1 MSGETATEAGQVS
14 EGTSRSR
21 RHFGNLV
28 SGEILNKVLRF
39 GAAAVLARALSLSDY
54 GVFNVGIAISGVLVV
69 ATNLGLPEIGTRE
82 VAVKR
87 DEASLISSRVV
98 WGRLLALTPALI
110 ITIAAGNAIWPG
122 HLMIFV
128 AAGLLAIPMAATADW
143 LDRGLERMRAVAM
156 ATAAGGLVAALGSLI
171 LWQTHGTSTSS
182 LLVFAAAEAVAAAL
196 CWRAA
201 GRASLPTLTLNG
213 LGAMV
218 KRSWP
223 VALSSLAIYSYLANI
238 DTIIMAGTRGTADA
252 GLYSAPYR
260 LFLTLNVIPVFA
272 AYATFPIIAQA
283 AHSGRMDDGRRVLRE
298 NRKDLL
304 VYGLAALAG
313 AELIGKPMLGILFG
327 HQFESV
333 STTVALLTS
342 AVAWYAIGY
351 SDGYS
356 LVAEDRSRGFL
367 AGALTAGIL
376 NLVLDIILIPPM
388 GPKGA
393 GLATAAAFMSA
404 ALVWILWR
412 GRPDRLTIFAI
423 VIVALATGGALL
435 IAFAGFSS
443 IAVGAVTLVAA
454 IIGACF
460 RAGKRLKQRS
470 DG

>member
-1 MSGETATEAGQVS
+1 MSGDQVTTADAVS

-28 SGEILNKVLRF
+28 SGEMINKALRF
-39 GAAAVLARALSLSDY
+39 AAAAVLARALSLSDY
-54 GVFNVGIAISGVLVV
+54 GIFNVGIAISGVLVV

-82 VAVKR
+82 VAVKPAQ
-87 DEASLISSRVV
+87 ASLIASRVV
-98 WGRLLALTPALI
+98 WGRLLALTPALLL
-110 ITIAAGNAIWPG
+110 TIAIGNAVWPG
-122 HLMIFV
+122 HLAIFI

-156 ATAAGGLVAALGSLI
+156 ATAAGGLVAAVGSVV
-171 LWQTHGTSTSS
+171 LWRTEGTATNA
-182 LLVFAAAEAVAAAL
+182 LLLFAAAEVVAAAL

-201 GRASLPTLTLNG
+201 GRSSLPTLTLDG
-213 LGAMV
+213 LRQMI

-238 DTIIMAGTRGTADA
+238 DTIIMAGARGTADA

-283 AHSGRMDDGRRVLRE
+283 AHSGRIEDGRRILRE

-313 AELIGKPMLGILFG
+313 AQLLGKPALGILFG
-327 HQFESV
+327 TEFESV
-333 STTVALLTS
+333 SATFALLTS

-356 LVAEDRSRGFL
+356 LVAEERSRGFL
-367 AGALTAGIL
+367 AGALTAGVL

-388 GPKGA
+388 GPAGG
-393 GLATAAAFMSA
+393 GLATAGAFMAA

-412 GRPDRLTIFAI
+412 GMPDRLTIAAI
-423 VIVALATGGALL
+423 AIVALATVGSIL
-435 IAFAGFSS
+435 IAFADVPSV
-443 IAVGAVTLVAA
+443 AVGSATLAVAA
-454 IIGACF
+454 GGGLLRLGERL
-460 RAGKRLKQRS
+460 RARRAA
-470 DG
+470 